1 MTPEQIS
8 AICNAVYFLHDAA
21 GEGLEI
27 NGMDSENLCGEVGEA
42 FGCPDFADA
51 YELTQSIR
59 AILEAQNDRPEI

>member
-1 MTPEQIS
+1 MTPEQIN

-27 NGMDSENLCGEVGEA
+27 NGMVSEDLCGEVGNT

-51 YELTQSIR
+51 YELEQAVW
-59 AILEAQNDRPEI
+59 AILEAQNA